1 MGDHYYT
8 QKPRS
13 ASEQHTWETM
23 MGEEPFV
30 FTTDRGVFSKT
41 QVDYGSRVLMD
52 TAMQT
57 AFVSGPLLDLGC
69 GYGPIGLYLAYRCPD
84 RLVHLV
90 DINERALNL
99 AQINATQN
107 KIDNVSIY
115 QSDRYDAIVESDFAG
130 ILINPPIRAGKRIV
144 HEMIEGARDHLTVG
158 GKLLIV
164 IQKKQGAP
172 SAKKKMQAVF
182 GNVERIALSKG
193 YWILESMVK

>member
-13 ASEQHTWETM
+13 ASNQHTWETM
-23 MGEEPFV
+23 LGEKRFV
-30 FTTDRGVFSKT
+30 FTTDRGVFSKV

-57 AFVSGPLLDLGC
+57 VFTSGPLLDLGC
-69 GYGPIGLYLAYRCPD
+69 GYGPIGLYLAHQFPD

-90 DINERALNL
+90 DVNERALHL

-107 KIDNVSIY
+107 KINNVSIY
-115 QSDRYDAIVESDFAG
+115 QSDRYDAIAESDFAG
-130 ILINPPIRAGKRIV
+130 VFINPPIRAGKRIV
-144 HEMIEGARDHLTVG
+144 HEMIAGARDHLTAG

-193 YWILESMVK
+193 YWILESIVK